1 MKYTPEERLDIGRKI
16 YHNELT
22 RYEAAS
28 IYGISAETARSYMRE
43 YRDTSHLPP
52 KKAHEHPCHI
62 HTETVLPES
71 WESYQNMSK
80 DELLDEL
87 IKSKV
92 NEARLKKGYTVK
104 GSGAHKEYFRLVK
117 KNTK

>member
-22 RYEAAS
+22 RYKAAS

-52 KKAHEHPCHI
+52 KKAHEHRI
-62 HTETVLPES
+62 HVHAETVLPES

-92 NEARLKKGYTVK
+92 NEARLKKGT
-104 GSGAHKEYFRLVK
+104 S
-117 KNTK
+117 